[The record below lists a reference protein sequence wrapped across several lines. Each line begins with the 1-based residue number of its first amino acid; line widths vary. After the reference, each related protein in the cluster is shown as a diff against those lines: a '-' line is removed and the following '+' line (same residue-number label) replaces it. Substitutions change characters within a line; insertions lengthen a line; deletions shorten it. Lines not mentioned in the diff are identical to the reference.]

1 MGYWQSSG
9 QYALDTN
16 MIDDDVFDGHLNMQ
30 GPVVK
35 AGYALTDAVTL
46 AVAYNYGMIIN
57 QNLGTAG
64 YGGINGSTSTPA
76 EKSYN
81 LLQLDVNVKF

>member
-1 MGYWQSSG
+1 
-9 QYALDTN
+9 
-16 MIDDDVFDGHLNMQ
+16 
-30 GPVVK
+30 
-35 AGYALTDAVTL
+35 
-46 AVAYNYGMIIN
+46 MIIN